1 MCSVLYSSFRQSLVF
16 FAWFKMQGALQ
27 SPLEIGDIMLRMR
40 VLLAVILGIGTAFAG
55 LEQSFA
61 QTLNWSTPV
70 KYDKGDQQGVAVNSS
85 GVIVEVH
92 KSEGF
97 WGSAL
102 WYHIGRMV
110 AGNVTWGKVQTID
123 RSSIPGSVLT
133 TWPSV
138 ALTNDNYVI
147 VVFSEGRQ
155 RTDGTLYY
163 QVGKVDPTGPVDQS
177 IDWLTTWAKYDTGF
191 HPNISVNNNGKIV
204 EVHEGDSSST
214 LWYRLGHMKN
224 PSAGEYRIIW
234 DSGDRGVPYEKGENP
249 KISIN
254 DQGNVLEMH
263 QVPGESLL
271 HYLRGTISGSGIN
284 FPDANKAPRYLS
296 AAQPAVALTNTGR
309 TLEVHKGGGG
319 DIYAATGMLSTTE
332 ANRVT
337 WNTPASVYPIGFFP
351 ALGTNGNYAIAVW
364 YNSSSNLMYSVA
376 MVP

>member
-1 MCSVLYSSFRQSLVF
+1 MLGSKFR
-16 FAWFKMQGALQ
+16 APFKA
-27 SPLEIGDIMLRMR
+27 PLNIGDIMLRMR
-40 VLLAVILGIGTAFAG
+40 VLLAVTLGIATAFAG
-55 LEQSFA
+55 LEQTFA

-70 KYDKGDQQGVAVNSS
+70 KYDTGDQQGVAVNSS

-92 KSEGF
+92 KSEGYF
-97 WGSAL
+97 GSTL
-102 WYHIGRMV
+102 WYHIGSLV
-110 AGNVTWGKVQTID
+110 AGKVTWGKVQKID
-123 RSSIPGSVLT
+123 QSSIPGSALS

-147 VVFSEGRQ
+147 VVFSEGRF
-155 RTDGTLYY
+155 RPDGKLYY

-177 IDWLTTWAKYDTGF
+177 IDWLTTWALYDTGF
-191 HPNISVNNNGKIV
+191 HPDISVNNNGKIA
-204 EVHEGDSSST
+204 EVHEGDSNTT

-224 PSAGEYRIIW
+224 PSAGDYDIIW
-234 DSGDRGVPYEKGENP
+234 DSGNRGIAYEKGENP

-254 DQGNVLEMH
+254 DQGDVLEMH

-271 HYLRGTISGSGIN
+271 HYLRGTISSSGIN

-296 AAQPAVALTNTGR
+296 AAQAAVALTNTGR

-319 DIYAATGMLSTTE
+319 DIYAATGMLSATE

-351 ALGTNGNYAIAVW
+351 ALGTNGDYAIAVW
-364 YNSSSNLMYSVA
+364 YNSSSYLMYSVA
-376 MVP
+376 WVP